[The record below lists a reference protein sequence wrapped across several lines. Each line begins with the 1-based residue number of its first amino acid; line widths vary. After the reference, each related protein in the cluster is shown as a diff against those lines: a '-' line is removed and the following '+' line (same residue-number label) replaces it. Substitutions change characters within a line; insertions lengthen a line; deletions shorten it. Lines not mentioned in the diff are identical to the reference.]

1 MNIREIRGRNN
12 MQLRKLIKYN
22 PLTNYL
28 RWEYIAFR
36 QRRYVRELQEKE
48 KINVVFFAMQRS
60 LWKYQNLYR
69 EISKNNRFNVSI
81 VLSPAQNFAKEQ
93 QERDMQELRKF
104 FIEQGIAFCDYDVAN
119 PQNAID
125 VKKELDP
132 DILFYPQHYTPL
144 LNPLHDSSHFYDR
157 LICYYPYALWTTGGS
172 WGYNSGMQNHA
183 WKLFYSTKFNLE
195 DARTFCFNKGKNAYV
210 VGYPSMDDFLQ
221 GDYHYEWK
229 IPDEKVKKII
239 WAPHFSI
246 NSGNRII
253 NRACFLWMA
262 DTMLNIAQNYKDKL
276 QIVFKPHPR
285 LMTEL
290 YDHPDWGKDKTDQFY
305 HLWETMPNTKV
316 ETGNYI
322 DLFMT
327 SDAMIHDCGS
337 FSVEYLYSK
346 KPVMFMTNGEKEYR
360 KELNGLGNG
369 ALDQHYIGT
378 DTDAIYHFID
388 DVVLSNNDPKKDQ
401 RNKFVND
408 VLLPPNGK
416 SVVDNTMD
424 VICDGLKGLG

>member
-1 MNIREIRGRNN
+1 MISFH
-12 MQLRKLIKYN
+12 QK
-22 PLTNYL
+22 
-28 RWEYIAFR
+28 
-36 QRRYVRELQEKE
+36 RYVSKLQKKE

-60 LWKYQNLYR
+60 LWKYQNLYQ
-69 EISKNNRFNVSI
+69 EFKKNDRFNVSI
-81 VLSPAQNFAKEQ
+81 VLSPALNFVTEQKEK
-93 QERDMQELRKF
+93 DMEGLRVF
-104 FIEQGIAFCDYDVAN
+104 FTEHEMTFYDYDVNHPHDAL
-119 PQNAID
+119 D
-125 VKKELDP
+125 VKKTLDP
-132 DILFYPQHYTPL
+132 DILFYPQQYTPL

-183 WKLFYSTKFNLE
+183 WKLFYSTKFNYD
-195 DARTFCFNKGKNAYV
+195 DACKYCFNKGKNAYI
-210 VGYPSMDDFLQ
+210 VGYPSMDDFLK
-221 GDYHYEWK
+221 GEYHYEWK

-246 NSGNRII
+246 NSYNII
-253 NRACFLWMA
+253 ISRACFLWMA
-262 DTMLNIAQNYKDKL
+262 DTMLEIAQNYKEKI

-290 YDHPDWGKDKTDQFY
+290 YAHPDWGKEKTDAFY
-305 HLWETMPNTKV
+305 KLWETMPNTKV

-322 DLFMT
+322 DLIMT

-346 KPVMFMTNGEKEYR
+346 NPVLFMTNGEEEYR

-388 DVVLSNNDPKKDQ
+388 DIVIGGKDTMRNQ

-408 VLLPPNGK
+408 ILLPPNGK
-416 SVVDNTMD
+416 SVAENTMD
-424 VICDGLKGLG
+424 VIYKGLKLIG

>member
-1 MNIREIRGRNN
+1 M
-12 MQLRKLIKYN
+12 KLKRFIKYN
-22 PLTNYL
+22 SLTNL
-28 RWEYIAFR
+28 IRWEMISFH
-36 QRRYVRELQEKE
+36 QKRYVIKLQKKE

-60 LWKYQNLYR
+60 LWKYQNLYQ
-69 EISKNNRFNVSI
+69 EFKKNDRFNVSI
-81 VLSPAQNFAKEQ
+81 VLSPALNFVTEQKEK
-93 QERDMQELRKF
+93 DMEGLRVF
-104 FIEQGIAFCDYDVAN
+104 FTEHEMTFYDYDVNHPHDAL
-119 PQNAID
+119 D
-125 VKKELDP
+125 VKKTLDP
-132 DILFYPQHYTPL
+132 DILFYPQQYTPL

-183 WKLFYSTKFNLE
+183 WKLFYSTKFNYD
-195 DARTFCFNKGKNAYV
+195 DACKYCFNKGKNAYI
-210 VGYPSMDDFLQ
+210 VGYPSMDDFLK
-221 GDYHYEWK
+221 GEYHYEWK

-246 NSGNRII
+246 NSYNII
-253 NRACFLWMA
+253 ISRACFLWMA
-262 DTMLNIAQNYKDKL
+262 DTMLEIAQNYKEKI

-290 YDHPDWGKDKTDQFY
+290 YAHPDWGKEKTDAFY
-305 HLWETMPNTKV
+305 KLWETMPNTKV

-346 KPVMFMTNGEKEYR
+346 NPVMFMTNGEEEYR

-388 DVVLSNNDPKKDQ
+388 DIVIGGKDTMRNQ

-408 VLLPPNGK
+408 ILLPPNGK
-416 SVVDNTMD
+416 SVVENTMD
-424 VICDGLKGLG
+424 VINKGLKLIG